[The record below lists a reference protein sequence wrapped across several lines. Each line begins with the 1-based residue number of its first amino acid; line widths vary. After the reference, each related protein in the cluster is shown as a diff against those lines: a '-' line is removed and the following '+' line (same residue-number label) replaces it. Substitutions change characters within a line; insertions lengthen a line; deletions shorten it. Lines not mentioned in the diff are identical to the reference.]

1 MFFSF
6 TERVGRNNE
15 RAWRNNESGTV
26 RAEQGKTGQNR
37 AEHGQHRTEQYI
49 REMIAAERNEKFI
62 QNNKILPYQRTFVL
76 LPSSGGGKTR
86 QTKQ

>member
-26 RAEQGKTGQNR
+26 RAEESMG
-37 AEHGQHRTEQYI
+37 
-49 REMIAAERNEKFI
+49 ERNNERAWEEQGRAIYKR
-62 QNNKILPYQRTFVL
+62 ND
-76 LPSSGGGKTR
+76 SS
-86 QTKQ
+86 